1 MIKVAYRINKS
12 MLLRKPDVILND
24 LVYQKKKI
32 IIIIRGLFS
41 TLQFSICYYC
51 LNEHTI
57 ELVFPL

>member
-32 IIIIRGLFS
+32 RRRRGLFS
-41 TLQFSICYYC
+41 TLQLSISYYC